1 MNQARK
7 DIHCD
12 RVYSAGITGKGIGV
26 AVLDTGLYL
35 HRDFRDRVTAFVD
48 FVNKRSAPYDDNGHG
63 THIGAMIGGSGL
75 SSGGRYRGV
84 APGCSL
90 VGVKVLDRRGNGFAK
105 DVLAGLK
112 WIRENRER
120 YGIRVVNI
128 SVGSLSRKDMSENSA
143 LVRGVNAA
151 WDDGLVVVV
160 AAGNYGPG
168 PMTITT
174 PGISR
179 KVITVGCSDDDKEIQ
194 VMGSTMVDYSG
205 RAPTLACI
213 CKPDIVA
220 PGSRIVSCG
229 NEPGRYSSKS
239 GTSMST
245 PLVSGAVALLLE
257 KYPHMTNMEV
267 KLRIRECAVDMGLP
281 KNQQGWGALDV
292 ERLLGL

>member
-1 MNQARK
+1 
-7 DIHCD
+7 
-12 RVYSAGITGKGIGV
+12 
-26 AVLDTGLYL
+26 
-35 HRDFRDRVTAFVD
+35 
-48 FVNKRSAPYDDNGHG
+48 
-63 THIGAMIGGSGL
+63 MIGGSGL

-168 PMTITT
+168 
-174 PGISR
+174 
-179 KVITVGCSDDDKEIQ
+179 
-194 VMGSTMVDYSG
+194 
-205 RAPTLACI
+205 L
-213 CKPDIVA
+213 
-220 PGSRIVSCG
+220 
-229 NEPGRYSSKS
+229 
-239 GTSMST
+239 
-245 PLVSGAVALLLE
+245 
-257 KYPHMTNMEV
+257 
-267 KLRIRECAVDMGLP
+267 
-281 KNQQGWGALDV
+281 
-292 ERLLGL
+292 